1 MRKKFKIAIPELPIE
16 RSDLPAWILEEC
28 ELLEGEKGVRGD
40 NSQLLKFIGTADAI
54 IFNSSNSITA
64 DLMKKAPELK
74 VAFKSGAWPENIDF
88 SYARMNGI
96 AVGWTP
102 EANAQSVAEYTVL
115 LMLAACKRFIQAADA
130 LLEDG
135 WRDQTLL
142 GGDIS
147 GKTIGIIGLGAIG
160 RKVASILKGFQ
171 SCVIAYDPYM
181 EDAVF
186 ERENIKR
193 VSFEELLKQADVVS
207 IHCLLTDDTKGM
219 FNEDAFKKMK
229 SSAILVNSA
238 RGGMIDE
245 TALIDALRNGE
256 ISGAAL
262 DVYAKEPLAMDHPLR
277 TVDNIIMTP
286 HVAART
292 KESAYRECVW
302 AIQGA
307 LDYLHGREINNATI
321 IYPDKVTV

>member
-1 MRKKFKIAIPELPIE
+1 MKKKYKIAIPELPIE
-16 RSDLPAWILEEC
+16 RTQIPVHILEEC
-28 ELLEGEKGVRGD
+28 ELLEGQKGVRGD
-40 NSQLLKFIGTADAI
+40 NDQLLKLIETSDAC
-54 IFNSSNSITA
+54 IFNSSNSITS

-74 VAFKSGAWPENIDF
+74 IAFKSGAWPENIDF
-88 SYARMNGI
+88 SYARMHGI

-115 LMLAACKRFIQAADA
+115 LMLAAIKGFMHASTA
-130 LLEDG
+130 LSEGG

-142 GGDIS
+142 GGDIC
-147 GKTIGIIGLGAIG
+147 GKTVGVIGLGAIG

-171 SCVIAYDPYM
+171 ASVVAYDPYM
-181 EDAVF
+181 NDNVF
-186 ERENIKR
+186 EREQIKR
-193 VSFEELLKQADVVS
+193 VSFEELLIRADIIS
-207 IHCLLTDDTKGM
+207 IHCLLTDDTRKM
-219 FNEDAFKKMK
+219 FDEEAFKKMK

-245 TALIDALRNGE
+245 IALVEALRNGE

-262 DVYAKEPLAMDHPLR
+262 DVYASEPLAMEHPLR
-277 TVDNIIMTP
+277 SMEHVIMTP

-292 KESAYRECVW
+292 KEAAYRECIW

-307 LDYLHGREINNATI
+307 LDYLNGREIKNATVI
-321 IYPDKVTV
+321 FPDTESK